1 MEHWL
6 DRDPEVGCFLPGVPR
21 ALYLPSPFQILQ
33 GTTKV
38 MMVFEFANAQRVI
51 HLDEVDPYPGEAYM
65 GHSVGHWEGDSL
77 VVDVTSFTPYTW
89 FDRAGNFHSDAL
101 HVVERY
107 TPIHRDAIRY
117 DVTIEDPMVFTR
129 PWRIS
134 MPLYRRLEDNRQL
147 AEFRCVEMVEETIYG
162 HLRKEP
168 LVEHWEGNTMRVD
181 ITRTIPPPELLY
193 ERQVSGNP
201 PEER

>member
-1 MEHWL
+1 
-6 DRDPEVGCFLPGVPR
+6 
-21 ALYLPSPFQILQ
+21 
-33 GTTKV
+33 
-38 MMVFEFANAQRVI
+38 
-51 HLDEVDPYPGEAYM
+51 
-65 GHSVGHWEGDSL
+65 
-77 VVDVTSFTPYTW
+77 
-89 FDRAGNFHSDAL
+89 
-101 HVVERY
+101 
-107 TPIHRDAIRY
+107 
-117 DVTIEDPMVFTR
+117 MVFTR